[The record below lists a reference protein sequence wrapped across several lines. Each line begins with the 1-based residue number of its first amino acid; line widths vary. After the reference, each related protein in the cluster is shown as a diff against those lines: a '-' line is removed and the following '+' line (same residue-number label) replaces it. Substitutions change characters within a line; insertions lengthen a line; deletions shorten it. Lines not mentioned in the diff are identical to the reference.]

1 MKIGS
6 YTPQQ
11 SSSVLYAM
19 IGDDCSLHHDLE
31 ELTPKQQADHAENQM
46 LTCALQVALVG
57 LGKSIDRVAMAKQ
70 FEEKPWL
77 DLLSHYV
84 AMFQKLALTP
94 VTSSNM
100 SFHPMDRFYEHLSED
115 IPPVDLLN
123 LYMVSGSNM
132 VLHKSTEALEIS
144 RNTNSK
150 LHFAKNA
157 PAAGIPVPVTKIYKK
172 SQIADGDASQFFTK
186 NSDGL
191 MVKLLGLAGARNV
204 HTAANVEECLSVI
217 EEYKSDLD
225 VLLQEIVDT
234 KRFQEMTVDLTITPN
249 EITINNVRKILF
261 AGGKWVGN
269 YIAQDLPLS
278 DSHRRQLINVGVYA
292 RNQGHVAKEGTN
304 CGIDYFIDGDDV
316 IVTEINAR
324 WTGGLFPAEFL
335 RKLDIRE
342 PAIAFFDLVPM
353 DKIETLQIFQ
363 KKHLYS
369 IQKQRPFH
377 YIPMGFCPFKM
388 DIDGVTSILI
398 WQIVVGD
405 FKSFVDACKN
415 YFPDGGFPTADS
427 ISMEALE

>member
-1 MKIGS
+1 M
-6 YTPQQ
+6 
-11 SSSVLYAM
+11 
-19 IGDDCSLHHDLE
+19 HHDLE

-57 LGKSIDRVAMAKQ
+57 LGKSINRVAMAKQ

-77 DLLSHYV
+77 DLLSHYL

-94 VTSSNM
+94 VPSSNL

-115 IPPVDLLN
+115 IPSADLLN

-172 SQIADGDASQFFTK
+172 SQIADGDASHFFTK
-186 NSDGL
+186 NNDGL

-204 HTAANVEECLSVI
+204 FTVANVEDCLSVI

-234 KRFQEMTVDLTITPN
+234 TRFQEMTVDLTITPD
-249 EITINNVRKILF
+249 EIIINNVRKILF

-292 RNQGHVAKEGTN
+292 RNQGQVISANYQELRIRHFHATLDK
-304 CGIDYFIDGDDV
+304 YLSHSFDG
-316 IVTEINAR
+316 
-324 WTGGLFPAEFL
+324 
-335 RKLDIRE
+335 
-342 PAIAFFDLVPM
+342 
-353 DKIETLQIFQ
+353 Q
-363 KKHLYS
+363 
-369 IQKQRPFH
+369 
-377 YIPMGFCPFKM
+377 
-388 DIDGVTSILI
+388 
-398 WQIVVGD
+398 
-405 FKSFVDACKN
+405 
-415 YFPDGGFPTADS
+415 
-427 ISMEALE
+427 